1 MENQDNINMNG
12 PEPEPEVTD
21 APLIEPPQQ
30 LIPDEIQRMLDW
42 SSGRW
47 NPNSKQEEDDFLNQS
62 ADYLGINC
70 RKNPGKLGEWV
81 VNHVLG
87 GNLPTNQRISCNW
100 LGQQQCICPDL
111 GPINNKVYEIKTLR
125 YFNSN
130 GGRGNQGT
138 SSEKID
144 SIFRKYWN
152 IPQQKIIV
160 FVGDQQ
166 FEKNGQI
173 YLDAFNNNNFNSS
186 GYMETLTPIFKENG
200 FVVVAF
206 SDLLLFEN
214 NNN

>member
-42 SSGRW
+42 SSGRC
-47 NPNSKQEEDDFLNQS
+47 PNSKQEEDDFLNQS

-81 VNHVLG
+81 VNYVLG

-186 GYMETLTPIFKENG
+186 GYMETLTPIFKANG